1 MLGWR
6 EIDFALISEASK
18 IHPDF
23 SKMEQLIDAG
33 ADVNAVR
40 GDYENAL
47 SVIIGGFERCDCVE
61 TSSEKDSLPEVIEFF
76 IKHGFDP
83 ERQIGKEW
91 RKGMVG
97 ATCLVN
103 LPLARCHA
111 TMIPAMKLL
120 LDAGCRAINVNNPK
134 YYGRFRHYN
143 WNVWGSIGEGERL
156 CGGNDGCLEN
166 LLVYGVLWQMLTARE
181 YCGRYSYCG
190 IDCWTAAYGGVL
202 KRVFVME
209 PQTGALK
216 DSMLKYKGCLW
227 TNLFLE
233 FDKGWLWSNGGWLV
247 FYKDLKVLTATGDYN
262 EEKFLDLTEEASSV
276 VGSTL
281 VDVEFSEK
289 MRTDKLGRIRMI
301 SYNFNNGLH
310 FTTRTING
318 MIVVSKPGE

>member
-6 EIDFALISEASK
+6 EIDFALICEASK

-111 TMIPAMKLL
+111 TMIPAMRLL
-120 LDAGCRAINVNNPK
+120 LDAGCRAIKVNNPK

-143 WNVWGSIGEGERL
+143 WNVCEAAALRIVQS
-156 CGGNDGCLEN
+156 
-166 LLVYGVLWQMLTARE
+166 RE
-181 YCGRYSYCG
+181 
-190 IDCWTAAYGGVL
+190 
-202 KRVFVME
+202 
-209 PQTGALK
+209 
-216 DSMLKYKGCLW
+216 
-227 TNLFLE
+227 
-233 FDKGWLWSNGGWLV
+233 DKGGDRSRGCRKG
-247 FYKDLKVLTATGDYN
+247 YRKAGRGYRKGYRKVRRGYR
-262 EEKFLDLTEEASSV
+262 KTERD
-276 VGSTL
+276 G
-281 VDVEFSEK
+281 
-289 MRTDKLGRIRMI
+289 
-301 SYNFNNGLH
+301 
-310 FTTRTING
+310 
-318 MIVVSKPGE
+318 